1 MPPIEL
7 PAPCHLCGQ
16 TCIGRDGGTIRR
28 RLVRTDYAA
37 TASDATGVVD
47 DCPWWQCPYRAPRA
61 AAPAVIEDQTSFAV
75 VRSRADP
82 ETNDLPPD
90 RHARTDA
97 PMEAL
102 SLHPGKA
109 QASADRDALRG
120 AARRSR
126 SGERYDVVHVPHA
139 LIATELDAHQEAGF
153 AFGYEHAM
161 ETGRERLFDE
171 ADADPSADVL
181 AGALRALAGIDLAL
195 AAAVAASLRHG
206 YDLDRPLWN
215 ALRRQHRDLALPAD
229 PSPRSAP

>member
-1 MPPIEL
+1 MPPIAL

-16 TCIGRDGGTIRR
+16 TCIARDHGTIRR

-37 TASDATGVVD
+37 TAPADAGVVD
-47 DCPWWQCPYRAPRA
+47 DCPWSQCPYRAPRA
-61 AAPAVIEDQTSFAV
+61 VPAAVIEEQTSFAV
-75 VRSRADP
+75 VRSRPADRD
-82 ETNDLPPD
+82 E
-90 RHARTDA
+90 RTDA

-120 AARRSR
+120 TARRAG
-126 SGERYDVVHVPHA
+126 SGARYDVVHVPHA

-171 ADADPSADVL
+171 ADADPSMDVL
-181 AGALRALAGIDLAL
+181 TGAIRALAGIDAAL
-195 AAAVAASLRHG
+195 AAAVAASLRLG

-215 ALRRQHRDLALPAD
+215 ALRQQQRDLALPAN
-229 PSPRSAP
+229 PSPRSAR